1 MEGHEE
7 NNLKIFSYNV
17 NGLIALEKRNKSK
30 AWLEMENFDIIF
42 LQETHIPVN
51 KITEI
56 KKFWQG
62 LSIWLTN

>member
-30 AWLEMENFDIIF
+30 A
-42 LQETHIPVN
+42 
-51 KITEI
+51 
-56 KKFWQG
+56 
-62 LSIWLTN
+62 